1 MIVPKNCII
10 ECMRHRILITFLI
23 IVTACAP
30 KPDPNIQIQMAVA
43 STLAAIPKDTA
54 APVPTTYPP
63 PTPFDLKGLFCE
75 YQFCI
80 GHPID
85 MAFYDVSAQQNA
97 ASPSTYSQ
105 GLLAAFN
112 GNLFIQVVWQASPGA
127 SDPQF
132 MLDLILDA
140 GLDTRVGNLDVKLI
154 RDMNVIY
161 IPITTT
167 ASPLLPFGGAGA
179 WICGDRAFAWKVYTP
194 GESSAQALFD
204 TAFSRFMCSR

>member
-1 MIVPKNCII
+1 MKHIAAIV
-10 ECMRHRILITFLI
+10 LASVF

-30 KPDPNIQIQMAVA
+30 KPDPDAQVAQAVIQ
-43 STLAAIPKDTA
+43 TLAAIPSPTA
-54 APVPTTYPP
+54 APLSTPYPS

-80 GHPID
+80 GHPLD

-105 GLLAAFN
+105 GILVAFN
-112 GNLFIQVVWQASPGA
+112 GNLFIQVIWQLAPGA
-127 SDPQF
+127 ADPQF
-132 MLDLILDA
+132 ILDLILDD

-161 IPITTT
+161 SPITSIAT
-167 ASPLLPFGGAGA
+167 PLLPYGASAA
-179 WICGDRAFAWKVYTP
+179 WVCGDRAFAWKIYAPDET
-194 GESSAQALFD
+194 SAQSLFE
-204 TAFSRFMCSR
+204 TAFSRFNCSR